1 MVKRVEKI
9 EEEEGSM
16 SAPITLPPLDTQ
28 MLAQLQRR
36 YDETSEAETRT
47 RYQMILLAQ
56 RGYTTPQIARVV
68 LRSEDTVHVL
78 KRFSP
83 GELADVE
90 THFDK
95 FAQTPGDLLRHLGSP
110 FAPDIRPA
118 QSQASAA

>member
-1 MVKRVEKI
+1 
-9 EEEEGSM
+9 
-16 SAPITLPPLDTQ
+16 
-28 MLAQLQRR
+28 MLRILRSS
-36 YDETSEAETRT
+36 DETSEAETRT

-56 RGYTTPQIARVV
+56 RGYTIPQIARVV

-83 GELADVE
+83 GGLADVK

-95 FAQTPGDLLRHLGSP
+95 FTQTPGDLLRHLGSP